1 MEIWLA
7 RTTNFILLNIV
18 ITITNI
24 TYVKSNEAI
33 LTRSD
38 ETRRA
43 TIIGLAKLAE
53 YRDSETGEHLQR
65 IRDITFLLTRALKST
80 EKYKDYIREDY
91 ILDVSMS
98 SILHDIG
105 KVGIQDEILLKPGR
119 LTDEEFREIQKHP
132 EYGAAVIREIEKNI
146 QGRSLYTLGEEVAAS
161 HHEKWDGTGYPRGL
175 AGEQIP
181 LSARIVAIADVYDA
195 LTSKRP
201 YKNAFSHDEAIR
213 IIKDERGKHFD
224 PYIIDVF
231 MDIQDELK

>member
-1 MEIWLA
+1 
-7 RTTNFILLNIV
+7 
-18 ITITNI
+18 
-24 TYVKSNEAI
+24 
-33 LTRSD
+33 
-38 ETRRA
+38 
-43 TIIGLAKLAE
+43 
-53 YRDSETGEHLQR
+53 
-65 IRDITFLLTRALKST
+65 
-80 EKYKDYIREDY
+80 
-91 ILDVSMS
+91 
-98 SILHDIG
+98 
-105 KVGIQDEILLKPGR
+105 
-119 LTDEEFREIQKHP
+119 
-132 EYGAAVIREIEKNI
+132 VIREIEKNI

-231 MDIQDELK
+231 MDIQDELKG